1 VSAIGGHG
9 GTIAA
14 RSENPVS
21 EGAYHELTV
30 HASPETEE
38 AIGDFL
44 FGAGALGLA
53 TDDPPDQRPGVIIR
67 ASFPGSTEPA
77 TIVAGL
83 QRYLAELALLGLPVE
98 GSPIEVR
105 QLPIEDWGRSWKE
118 HFKPLPVGKRLIIA
132 PPWEEGPFPP
142 DRLLLWIDPAM
153 AFGTGH
159 HATTRMCLEALER
172 FMAQWSGAAPPMV
185 LDLGTGTGI
194 LAIAAASLGAGSVLA
209 LDTDGEA
216 CDAAQKNLARHPVG
230 SRVQVIHGGIDQLGA
245 ASRFDLI
252 LANLDTKT
260 LQPLCSTLRSRLSS
274 PGHLVTT
281 GITVEDEALIIQ
293 AIQAAGL
300 LVVDREIQEG
310 WLCLVV
316 KPAPSVPPRAE

>member
-1 VSAIGGHG
+1 MPDA
-9 GTIAA
+9 T
-14 RSENPVS
+14 
-21 EGAYHELTV
+21 YHELTV
-30 HASPETEE
+30 YASRETEE
-38 AIGDFL
+38 GIGEFL

-53 TDDPPDQRPGVIIR
+53 TDEAPERRPGVIIR
-67 ASFPGSTEPA
+67 ASFPGSAEPA
-77 TIVAGL
+77 RIIAGL

-105 QLPIEDWGRSWKE
+105 ELPIEDWGRSWKE
-118 HFKPLPVGKRLIIA
+118 HFKPLPVGTRLIIA

-142 DRLLLWIDPAM
+142 DRVLLWIDPAM

-172 FMAQWSGAAPPMV
+172 LMAQGSGTPPPLV

-194 LAIAAASLGAGSVLA
+194 LAIAAARLGAGSVLA
-209 LDTDGEA
+209 LDTDPEA
-216 CDAAQKNLARHPVG
+216 CEAARKNLARHPIG
-230 SRVQVIHGGIDQLGA
+230 SRVQVIHGDIDQLGA
-245 ASRFDLI
+245 TPRFDLI

-260 LQPLCSTLRSRLSS
+260 LRPLCSTLQPRLS
-274 PGHLVTT
+274 PRGHLVAT
-281 GITVEDEALIIQ
+281 GITAEDEALVTQ

-310 WLCLVV
+310 WLCLVLR
-316 KPAPSVPPRAE
+316 KGA

>member
-1 VSAIGGHG
+1 MPDA
-9 GTIAA
+9 T
-14 RSENPVS
+14 
-21 EGAYHELTV
+21 YHELTV
-30 HASPETEE
+30 YASPETEE

-44 FGAGALGLA
+44 FGAGALGLV
-53 TDDPPDQRPGVIIR
+53 TDDSPDCRPGVIIR
-67 ASFPGSTEPA
+67 ASFPGSAEPA
-77 TIVAGL
+77 TIVGGL
-83 QRYLAELALLGLPVE
+83 QRYLAELALLGLPVD

-118 HFKPLPVGKRLIIA
+118 HFKPLPVGTRLIIT

-142 DRLLLWIDPAM
+142 DRVLLWIDPAM

-172 FMAQWSGAAPPMV
+172 LMVRWSGASPPLV

-209 LDTDGEA
+209 LDTDPEA
-216 CDAAQKNLARHPVG
+216 CDAARKNLARHPVG
-230 SRVQVIHGGIDQLGA
+230 SRVQVIQGGIDQLGA
-245 ASRFDLI
+245 TRRFDLI

-260 LQPLCSTLRSRLSS
+260 LRPLCSTLQPRLSS
-274 PGHLVTT
+274 HGYLVAT
-281 GITVEDEALIIQ
+281 GITVEDEALVTQ

-310 WLCLVV
+310 WLCLVLR
-316 KPAPSVPPRAE
+316 KSA